1 MNLLIL
7 KTHGRLDNIHE
18 GFPWDCYI
26 HRKKFQSDYD
36 VLVCFPVNAIVL
48 LKIFN

>member
-1 MNLLIL
+1 MVDFKNPMEDRIISM
-7 KTHGRLDNIHE
+7 KDSHGIAKN
-18 GFPWDCYI
+18 

>member
-1 MNLLIL
+1 MGLLKITL
-7 KTHGRLDNIHE
+7 
-18 GFPWDCYI
+18 
-26 HRKKFQSDYD
+26 KFQSDYD